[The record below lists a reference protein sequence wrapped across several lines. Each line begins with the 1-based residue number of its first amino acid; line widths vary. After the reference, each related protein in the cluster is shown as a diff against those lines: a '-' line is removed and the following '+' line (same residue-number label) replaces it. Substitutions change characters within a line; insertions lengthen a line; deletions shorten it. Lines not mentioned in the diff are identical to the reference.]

1 MPQSQRQQA
10 LTLNG
15 IFGSGS
21 PATIYFALTTQSVSG
36 ATDAL
41 LLAGE
46 PSSTGSYARV
56 ATTNSAGNF
65 PAATSSNPTLKNCA
79 AGVSFPASTGSGFS
93 SGASTLGTL
102 IVCDAATLGAG
113 NVLWYGQI
121 TSSGSLVVNAS
132 GITISF
138 AANAIQFTQF

>member
-15 IFGSGS
+15 LLGSGA
-21 PATIYFALTTQSVSG
+21 PATVYFGLTQQAVAG

-41 LLAGE
+41 LLSGE
-46 PSSTGSYARV
+46 PSATGSYARV
-56 ATTNSAGNF
+56 AVTNNNTNF
-65 PAATSSNPTLKNCA
+65 PAATGSNPTTKNCHA
-79 AGVSFPASTGSGFS
+79 AVGFPASTGSGFS
-93 SGASTLGTL
+93 SGSGTLGTL
-102 IVCDAATLGAG
+102 IACDAATLGAG

-138 AANAIQFTQF
+138 AADQIQFTQF